1 MTTVSAVQI
10 RFDAKN
16 KLIDRDLVVLS
27 KHNKDEVEWI
37 SEDNQSY
44 TVRFGKH
51 TPFHA
56 HEFRVPA
63 NDCVS
68 SGPPLAKA
76 VECHK
81 CSYES
86 PVAGHAEHYKYEIW
100 VAGKMILDPEVVI
113 KP

>member
-1 MTTVSAVQI
+1 MTTVTAIQI
-10 RFDAKN
+10 RFDAAK

-27 KHNKDEVEWI
+27 KRNKDEVEWV
-37 SEDNQSY
+37 SEDNLSY
-44 TVRFGKH
+44 SVRFGKH

-56 HEFRVPA
+56 HELRVPA
-63 NDCVS
+63 NDCML

-76 VECHK
+76 TVCER

-86 PVAGHAEHYKYEIW
+86 PVAGHPEHYRYEIW
-100 VAGKMILDPEVVI
+100 VGSKMILDAEVVI